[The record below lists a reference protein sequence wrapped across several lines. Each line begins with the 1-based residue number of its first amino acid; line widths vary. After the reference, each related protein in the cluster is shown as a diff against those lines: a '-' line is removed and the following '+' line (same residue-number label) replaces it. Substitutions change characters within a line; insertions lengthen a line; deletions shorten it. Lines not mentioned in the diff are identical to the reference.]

1 MSSKKFTFFNF
12 FHRFFNL
19 NSGQL
24 AAKGVHFMQKPNR
37 TLLSNS
43 GLFQGF
49 CSLKSAKND
58 LKMGCQNVKL
68 FLREP

>member
-37 TLLSNS
+37 TLLTIIKPLGAKNKKSFC
-43 GLFQGF
+43 LDWTKGF
-49 CSLKSAKND
+49 C
-58 LKMGCQNVKL
+58 
-68 FLREP
+68 